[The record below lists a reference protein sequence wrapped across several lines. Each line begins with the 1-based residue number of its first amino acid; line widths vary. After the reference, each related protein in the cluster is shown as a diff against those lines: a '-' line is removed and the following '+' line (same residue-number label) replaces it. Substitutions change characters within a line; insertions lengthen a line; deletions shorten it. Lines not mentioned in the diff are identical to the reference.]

1 MRNLERDRVE
11 TGRIIQRRYLLQQLV
26 KQGQMGTVYQGFDHV
41 LQRAV
46 AVKVV
51 PPEYIPAYRAAIKA
65 TSQFSHPNIV
75 GIYDVLVENE
85 LLYLVQEFVEGNDFS
100 SLLQTSLTAHQVAE
114 LGAQIC
120 LALLYAGASSRKVN
134 HGDLTPAAI
143 LRDRYGSVRVNNF
156 ALPSDV
162 QYFTAWNVIGRGN
175 DGTVLANREL
185 PEGQMTEERRADD
198 TRAVGLLLYQLL
210 AGRPPGATSV
220 EPPADGRLRF
230 MRNVPPE
237 LCELVARSIIRQHA
251 QYIASPDVL
260 YKELK
265 TLAETLEPPPPPV
278 TIPASS
284 RRAEEFMGIH
294 QFSPA
299 APTGTGK
306 FGVPGPV
313 SEPGKVGTAYSNYLD
328 TNAHMAAMEAPVVGQ
343 TVPDVSMKLAAARQA
358 AYPVR
363 EERPRRINMPVLLG
377 IGLVLFILFFIIG
390 YFLAHA
396 VFP

>member
-1 MRNLERDRVE
+1 VE
-11 TGRIIQRRYLLQQLV
+11 TGRIIQRRYLLQQFV
-26 KQGQMGTVYQGFDHV
+26 KQGQVCAVYQGFDHV

-75 GIYDVLVENE
+75 GIYDVLVEND
-85 LLYLVQEFVEGNDFS
+85 LLYLVQEFIDGSDFS
-100 SLLQTSLTAHQVAE
+100 SLLQTSLTAYQVAE
-114 LGAQIC
+114 MGAQMC
-120 LALLYAGASSRKVN
+120 LALLYAGAPSRKVS
-134 HGDLTPAAI
+134 HGDLTPDAV
-143 LRDRYGSVRVNNF
+143 LRDRYGTVRINNF
-156 ALPSDV
+156 ALPSDI
-162 QYFTAWNVIGRGN
+162 QYFTAWSVIGRSS
-175 DGTVLANREL
+175 DGVILANREL

-210 AGRPPGATSV
+210 AGRAPGATTV

-251 QYIASPDVL
+251 QYIASPDML

-265 TLAETLEPPPPPV
+265 ALAETLEPPPPPV

-284 RRAEEFMGIH
+284 RRVEEFMGIH

-313 SEPGKVGTAYSNYLD
+313 SEPGMVGAGYSGYRPD
-328 TNAHMAAMEAPVVGQ
+328 TNARLAATEAPVVGQ
-343 TVPDVSMKLAAARQA
+343 TVQDVSMKLAAARQA

-363 EERPRRINMPVLLG
+363 EERPRRINMPALLG
-377 IGLVLFILFFIIG
+377 IGLMLFILFFIIG

>member
-1 MRNLERDRVE
+1 MRNLERHRVE
-11 TGRIIQRRYLLQQLV
+11 TGRIIQRRYLLQQFV
-26 KQGQMGTVYQGFDHV
+26 KQGQVCAIYQGFDHV
-41 LQRAV
+41 LQRNV

-51 PPEYIPAYRAAIKA
+51 PPEYISTYRAAIKA

-75 GIYDVLVENE
+75 GIYDALVENE
-85 LLYLVQEFVEGNDFS
+85 TLYLMQEFVEGNDFS
-100 SLLQTSLTAHQVAE
+100 SLLQTPLAAYQVADM
-114 LGAQIC
+114 GAQIC
-120 LALLYAGASSRKVN
+120 QALLYAGAPSRKVS

-143 LRDRYGSVRVNNF
+143 LRDRYGTVHVNNF
-156 ALPSDV
+156 ALPSDIR
-162 QYFTAWNVIGRGN
+162 YFTAWNVIGRSN
-175 DGTVLANREL
+175 NGTILTNQEL
-185 PEGQMTEERRADD
+185 PEGQMTEARRADD

-210 AGRPPGATSV
+210 ASRPAGTTTV
-220 EPPADGRLRF
+220 EPPANGQLRF

-237 LCELVARSIIRQHA
+237 LCEIVARSIIRQHT

-260 YKELK
+260 FKELK
-265 TLAETLEPPPPPV
+265 TLAEALEPPPPV
-278 TIPASS
+278 TIPANP
-284 RRAEEFMGIH
+284 RRPEEFMGIH

-306 FGVPGPV
+306 FGVSGPAAE
-313 SEPGKVGTAYSNYLD
+313 SGMASAAYTSYRPD
-328 TNAHMAAMEAPVVGQ
+328 TNARMAAMEAPAMGQ

-363 EERPRRINMPVLLG
+363 EQRPRRINMPALIG
-377 IGLVLFILFFIIG
+377 IGLGLFILFFIIG